1 LQIINIFYT
10 KTHHFIR
17 MSNWMPKTNNEQIPA
32 KYHIL
37 FWVVYFLINF
47 VRWGSYFNDFVYS
60 LKSNLV
66 EFTIHIILTYF
77 HIYYLIPKL
86 VLKRKSTLYFIS
98 AIVSLTVVY
107 IARTELNMLLVTSNI
122 WPEAIGAQK
131 AYSFNHIVAVTIGE
145 IYVVALVTALK
156 LTSDWIYERKKNE
169 SLKQLQLKTELKYLK
184 SQIQPHFF
192 FNTLNNLYYL
202 TIEKS
207 EKAPDVVLKL
217 SEIMQYVLYD
227 VKEPEIGLL
236 SEINYIQSY
245 LELERLRHGDKITS
259 EIEIKGNIDDI
270 SIPPLLLLP
279 FIENCFK
286 HGSKNNDAVS
296 LDIHF
301 ENIKNKQLLFSAKNN
316 FNVSNINTEK
326 QGIGIENVRR
336 RLELLYKNKYSL
348 ETKIIDNTFNVLLK
362 IPIV

>member
-1 LQIINIFYT
+1 MPN
-10 KTHHFIR
+10 KV
-17 MSNWMPKTNNEQIPA
+17 PKTYSYRIPI
-32 KYHIL
+32 KYHFF
-37 FWVVYFLINF
+37 FWIGYFVINF
-47 VRWGSYFNDFVYS
+47 VRWGSYFDDYVYS

-66 EFTIHIILTYF
+66 EFTIHIVLTYF
-77 HIYYLIPKL
+77 HINYLIPKFI
-86 VLKRKSTLYFIS
+86 LKRKYTLYFFSVIIS
-98 AIVSLTVVY
+98 LAAVY
-107 IARTELNMLLVTSNI
+107 VARTGLNLLLVTSNI

-131 AYSFNHIVAVTIGE
+131 AFSFNHIVAVTIGE
-145 IYVVALVTALK
+145 IYVVALVTAIK
-156 LTSDWIYERKKNE
+156 LASDWIYERKKNE
-169 SLKQLQLKTELKYLK
+169 SLQKLQLQTELKYLK

-227 VKEPEIGLL
+227 VKEPKIGLL

-245 LELERLRHGDKITS
+245 LELERMRYGDKVTS
-259 EIEIKGNIDDI
+259 EIQIKGNIDDI
-270 SIPPLLLLP
+270 AIPPLLLLP

-286 HGSKNNDAVS
+286 HGSKNNDTVS
-296 LDIHF
+296 LDIQF
-301 ENIKNKQLLFSAKNN
+301 ENKKNEQLIFSATNN
-316 FNVSNINTEK
+316 FNTNTSKEK
-326 QGIGIENVRR
+326 KHGIGIENVRR

-362 IPIV
+362 IPIL

>member
-1 LQIINIFYT
+1 
-10 KTHHFIR
+10 
-17 MSNWMPKTNNEQIPA
+17 MSNWIQKTYSYQIPV
-32 KYHIL
+32 KYHFF
-37 FWVVYFLINF
+37 FWIGYFIVNF
-47 VRWGSYFNDFVYS
+47 VRWGSYFDDYVYS

-66 EFTIHIILTYF
+66 EFTIHIFLTYF
-77 HIYYLIPKL
+77 HIYYLIPKF
-86 VLKRKSTLYFIS
+86 VLKRKFTLYFIA

-107 IARTELNMLLVTSNI
+107 VARTELNLLLVSSNI

-145 IYVVALVTALK
+145 IYVVALVTAIK

-169 SLKQLQLKTELKYLK
+169 SLKQLQLQTELKYLK

-227 VKEPEIGLL
+227 VKEPKIGLL
-236 SEINYIQSY
+236 NEINYIQSY

-259 EIEIKGNIDDI
+259 EIQIKGNIDDI
-270 SIPPLLLLP
+270 DIPPLLLLP

-296 LDIHF
+296 LDIQF
-301 ENIKNKQLLFSAKNN
+301 ENAKDEQLIFSATNN
-316 FNVSNINTEK
+316 FNVNTSKEK
-326 QGIGIENVRR
+326 KHGIGIENVRR
-336 RLELLYKNKYSL
+336 RLELLYENRYSL

-362 IPIV
+362 IPIL

>member
-1 LQIINIFYT
+1 MINAT
-10 KTHHFIR
+10 QKKSTHQTPLKYHFI
-17 MSNWMPKTNNEQIPA
+17 
-32 KYHIL
+32 
-37 FWVVYFLINF
+37 FWIGYFMINF
-47 VRWGSYFNDFVYS
+47 VRWGSYFNDYLYS

-66 EFTIHIILTYF
+66 EFTIHIPLTYF

-86 VLKRKSTLYFIS
+86 IAKRKFAVYLI
-98 AIVSLTVVY
+98 AALGSLMVVY
-107 IARTELNMLLVTSNI
+107 IARTELNLLLVTSNI

-145 IYVVALVTALK
+145 IYVVALVTSIK

-169 SLKQLQLKTELKYLK
+169 SLKELQLQTELKYLK

-202 TIEKS
+202 TIKKS

-227 VKEPEIGLL
+227 VKEPKIGLL

-245 LELERLRHGDKITS
+245 LELERLRRGDKITS
-259 EIEIKGNIDDI
+259 EIQIEGNIDDI
-270 SIPPLLLLP
+270 NIPPLLLLP

-286 HGSKNNDAVS
+286 HGGKNNNKVALDIKFENSKN
-296 LDIHF
+296 
-301 ENIKNKQLLFSAKNN
+301 EQLIFSATNN
-316 FNVSNINTEK
+316 FNVNTTKEK
-326 QGIGIENVRR
+326 KFGIGIENVRR
-336 RLELLYKNKYSL
+336 RLELLYHNRYSL

>member
-1 LQIINIFYT
+1 MLIINIFHT
-10 KTHHFIR
+10 KTYHFIR
-17 MSNWMPKTNNEQIPA
+17 MPNWIPKNNTTQIPV
-32 KYHIL
+32 KYHLL
-37 FWVVYFLINF
+37 FWGVYFMINF
-47 VRWGSYFNDFVYS
+47 VRWGSYFNDYVYS

-77 HIYYLIPKL
+77 HTYYLLPKFA
-86 VLKRKSTLYFIS
+86 LKKKYTTYFIS
-98 AIVSLTVVY
+98 IILSLAAVY
-107 IARTELNMLLVTSNI
+107 VARTELNLLLVSSNI
-122 WPEAIGAQK
+122 WPEAIGTQK
-131 AYSFNHIVAVTIGE
+131 AFSFNHILAVTIGE
-145 IYVVALVTALK
+145 IYVVALVTAIK
-156 LTSDWIYERKKNE
+156 LAIDWISERKKNE
-169 SLKQLQLKTELKYLK
+169 SLKQLQLQTELKYLK

-245 LELERLRHGDKITS
+245 LELERLRHGDKVTS

-270 SIPPLLLLP
+270 AIPPLLLLP

-301 ENIKNKQLLFSAKNN
+301 ENIKDEQLLFCAKNN
-316 FNVSNINTEK
+316 FNVNNVATKK

-362 IPIV
+362 IPII

>member
-1 LQIINIFYT
+1 MLNWVAKSDSYNIP
-10 KTHHFIR
+10 R
-17 MSNWMPKTNNEQIPA
+17 
-32 KYHIL
+32 KYHFL
-37 FWVVYFLINF
+37 FWMGYFLINF
-47 VRWGSYFNDFVYS
+47 VRWGSYNNDYLYS

-66 EFTIHIILTYF
+66 EFSIHIPITYF

-86 VLKRKSTLYFIS
+86 VLKRKIAWYFI
-98 AIVSLTVVY
+98 AVIVTLTLVY
-107 IARTELNMLLVTSNI
+107 IARTELNLLLVTSNI
-122 WPEAIGAQK
+122 WPEAIGTQK

-145 IYVVALVTALK
+145 VYVVALATAIK
-156 LTSDWIYERKKNE
+156 LTMDWIAERRKNAK
-169 SLKQLQLKTELKYLK
+169 LKQLQLKTELKYLK

-227 VKEPEIGLL
+227 VKEPKIGLL
-236 SEINYIQSY
+236 NEINYIQSY
-245 LELERLRHGDKITS
+245 LELERLRHGEKVNS
-259 EIEIKGNIDDI
+259 EIQIKGNIDDI

-286 HGSKNNDAVS
+286 HGSKNNDAVN

-301 ENIKNKQLLFSAKNN
+301 ENKKNKQLIFSAKNN
-316 FNVSNINTEK
+316 FNITNTNEK
-326 QGIGIENVRR
+326 KRGIGIENVRR
-336 RLELLYKNKYSL
+336 RLELLYKNNYSL